1 METENKVIQEEQ
13 TEAVSETTEIE
24 KAEPEKRCSKCQAL
38 ISEGQLFCPE
48 CGTSLKKV
56 CKRCNAELQENQ
68 AFCPS
73 CGLNVADNF
82 SAAPTNINEYNA
94 VVMNNQKKPK
104 TLKIILGAIIA
115 VCICAV
121 LIFAV
126 NESGKTSLHNK
137 LMDEEWTGL
146 SSDGDTLLYL
156 DFSDDEIDYSGYF
169 GILGKRNVST
179 LDYEVISKD
188 KISVRGQEISV
199 KFSDDGE
206 MVTFAPSFIDSRSV
220 TVWTK

>member
-1 METENKVIQEEQ
+1 MENENKVMPEEQ
-13 TEAVSETTEIE
+13 IDIVSETAETE
-24 KAEPEKRCSKCQAL
+24 KAEPEKRCPKCQAL
-38 ISEGQLFCPE
+38 ISEEQLFCPE

-56 CKRCNAELQENQ
+56 CKRCNSELQENQ

-73 CGLNVADNF
+73 CGLNVAENF
-82 SAAPTNINEYNA
+82 SVAPTNINEYNA

-104 TLKIILGAIIA
+104 TMKIVLSAIIA
-115 VCICAV
+115 ACICV
-121 LIFAV
+121 TLIFVV
-126 NESGKTSLHNK
+126 NERGKTSLHNK
-137 LMDEEWTGL
+137 LMADEWSGL

-179 LDYEVISKD
+179 FDYKVISKD
-188 KISVRGQEISV
+188 KISVRGQKINV
-199 KFSDDGE
+199 KFSDDGYT
-206 MVTFAPSFIDSRSV
+206 VTFAPSFIDSRSV